1 MGYRISVEA
10 LDVTSQHAIRLR
22 GVPAEQ
28 TVGELV
34 TTAVGRMGLPT
45 VDPAGRPYSFMAR
58 HEVTGEALFVSQPV
72 GDVLKDGERIRV
84 LPSVDAGRA
93 PGSGAGCRF

>member
-28 TVGELV
+28 TVGDLV

-45 VDPAGRPYSFMAR
+45 MDPVGRPYSFMAR
-58 HEVTGEALFVSQPV
+58 RETTGEALFVSQAV
-72 GDVLKDGERIRV
+72 GDVLEDGERIRV
-84 LPSVDAGRA
+84 LPSVDAGS
-93 PGSGAGCRF
+93 PSGFPATCRF